1 MNPETLAIIMFFPL
15 FVGLMLGHPLAFTL
29 GMIALVFGVIGWGG
43 SVGAVLALLANRT
56 YGVMEEYVLVAV
68 PLFIFMAQILDASGI
83 AERLFETMH
92 IVMGRI
98 RGGLGIAVIIA
109 CTIFAATAG
118 VVGATEV
125 SIGLL
130 AIPALMRVKYNIP
143 LIAGCICAGGTLGI
157 LIPPSIMLVVYGSLT
172 QLSVG
177 WLYAAAFGPGFLLS
191 GLYILY
197 IAILCGIK
205 PEYGP
210 PETESK
216 HTPVEKVGMFAK
228 SIVPPVI
235 LVFVVLGSIVL
246 AVATPTEAAGMG
258 CVGALV
264 LAVAYRRFTWKMLKD
279 ACWSTTLTTS
289 MIMTLFLGGNAFQ
302 SIFMGLGGGDAIA
315 NFILGT
321 QWSPLGML
329 FLMMGDRLLPGL
341 LPRLA
346 RDPADRDPDLHP
358 RHHGTRDEP
367 ALVRHAHLR
376 QPADGVFDPAVRVLA
391 LLPQGHRAAGDD
403 HLSHLPGHRALRLS
417 AVGRPAAVH
426 LRARHHH
433 VGPADLLRPRRV
445 GIGGSEQVCCFKRPR
460 FGGAFFV

>member
-1 MNPETLAIIMFFPL
+1 MNPETLAIVMFFTL

-29 GMIALVFGVIGWGG
+29 GMLAVVFGVIGWGG
-43 SVGAVLALLANRT
+43 SPDAVFALLSNRA

-68 PLFIFMAQILDASGI
+68 PLFIFMAQLLDASGI

-98 RGGLGIAVIIA
+98 RGGLGVAVIIA

-191 GLYILY
+191 ALY
-197 IAILCGIK
+197 IAYIAIICWIK
-205 PEYGP
+205 PEFGP
-210 PETESK
+210 AETDSK
-216 HTPVEKVGMFAK
+216 HTTAEKISMFTK
-228 SIVPPVI
+228 SIVPPIV
-235 LVFVVLGSIVL
+235 LVFIVLGSIVL
-246 AVATPTEAAGMG
+246 GIATPTEAAGMG
-258 CVGALV
+258 CAGAIL
-264 LAVAYRRFTWKMLKD
+264 LAIGYGRFTWKMIKD
-279 ACWSTTLTTS
+279 SCWSTTITTS

-302 SIFMGLGGGDAIA
+302 AVFMGLGGGDAIA

-321 QWSPLGML
+321 NLPPMAVL
-329 FLMMGDRLLPGL
+329 FLMMGIVFFLGCFLDWLGILLIVTPIFIPVTMELGFNQLWFGTLICVNLQMAFLTPPFGYSLFYLKGIAPPEMTIYDIYKGVIPFVILQWVGL
-341 LPRLA
+341 ILCIFVPDIIMWA
-346 RDPADRDPDLHP
+346 PAKFFGPS
-358 RHHGTRDEP
+358 
-367 ALVRHAHLR
+367 
-376 QPADGVFDPAVRVLA
+376 VL
-391 LLPQGHRAAGDD
+391 G
-403 HLSHLPGHRALRLS
+403 
-417 AVGRPAAVH
+417 
-426 LRARHHH
+426 
-433 VGPADLLRPRRV
+433 
-445 GIGGSEQVCCFKRPR
+445 
-460 FGGAFFV
+460 

>member
-1 MNPETLAIIMFFPL
+1 MNPETLAIVMFFSL

-68 PLFIFMAQILDASGI
+68 PLFIFMAQLLDASGI

-191 GLYILY
+191 ALYIAY

-216 HTPVEKVGMFAK
+216 HSTGEKVAMFTK
-228 SIVPPVI
+228 SIVPPLI

-258 CVGALV
+258 CVGSLV

-321 QWSPLGML
+321 QWNPMGIL
-329 FLMMGDRLLPGL
+329 FLMMGIVFFLGCFLDWLGILLIVTPIFIPVTMELGMNQLWFGTLICVNLQMAFLTPPFGYSLFYLKGIAPPEMTIYHIYRGIVPFVCLQWVGL
-341 LPRLA
+341 LLCIFV
-346 RDPADRDPDLHP
+346 PDIIMWAPLTFFGP
-358 RHHGTRDEP
+358 
-367 ALVRHAHLR
+367 
-376 QPADGVFDPAVRVLA
+376 GVL
-391 LLPQGHRAAGDD
+391 G
-403 HLSHLPGHRALRLS
+403 
-417 AVGRPAAVH
+417 
-426 LRARHHH
+426 
-433 VGPADLLRPRRV
+433 
-445 GIGGSEQVCCFKRPR
+445 
-460 FGGAFFV
+460 